1 MTNKPCHP
9 KHSEGT
15 KSNNINNQAFVY
27 QITKKIVLSKTNN
40 PFFKSFFVITIMKN
54 YILLLIF
61 SAISAFT
68 HAQKK
73 DKTWVFI
80 MAGQS
85 NMAGRG
91 TVDKNPFNGD
101 TITNRRIQAIN
112 QDGNIVM
119 AREPLHFY
127 EPKMAGLDC
136 GLSFARTLLS
146 FIPEDVTI
154 LLIPTAVGGSS
165 ITQWIEDSEHRGVM
179 LWTNFK
185 SMVEIGKKYGIFKGV
200 LWHQGESDANA
211 TGIMAYR
218 ENLRTLFAKMRKETG
233 EKRLPI
239 LMGELGYFSKT
250 SNEQFMNINVVMH
263 QYASTDNRS
272 LVVGAKGL
280 DHKGDNLHFN
290 SVGQRELG
298 RRYAFAFAEVFLK

>member
-1 MTNKPCHP
+1 M
-9 KHSEGT
+9 
-15 KSNNINNQAFVY
+15 
-27 QITKKIVLSKTNN
+27 KKFI
-40 PFFKSFFVITIMKN
+40 
-54 YILLLIF
+54 ILLVF
-61 SAISAFT
+61 SVTTMGAN
-68 HAQKK
+68 AQKK
-73 DKTWVFI
+73 NNKIWVFI

-112 QDGNIVM
+112 QDGNMVM
-119 AREPLHFY
+119 AKEPLHFY

-165 ITQWIEDSEHRGVM
+165 IIKWIDDSEHRGVM

-185 SMVEIGKKYGIFKGV
+185 SMVEIGKKYGTIKGI
-200 LWHQGESDANA
+200 LWHQGEADANA
-211 TGIMAYR
+211 EGIPVYGK
-218 ENLRTLFAKMRKETG
+218 NLKTLFTKMRKETG
-233 EKRLPI
+233 KKRLPI

-250 SNEQFMNINVVMH
+250 ANDEFMKINLALH
-263 QYASTDNRS
+263 QYATKDKLSE
-272 LVVGAKGL
+272 VVGAKGL

-290 SVGQRELG
+290 SAGQRELG